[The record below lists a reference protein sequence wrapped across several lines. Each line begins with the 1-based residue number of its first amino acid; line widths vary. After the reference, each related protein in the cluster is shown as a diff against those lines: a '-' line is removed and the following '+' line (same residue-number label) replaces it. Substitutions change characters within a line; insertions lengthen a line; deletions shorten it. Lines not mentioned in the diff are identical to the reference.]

1 MKIPFL
7 KHSILLMTSV
17 VYITLS
23 FAQKN
28 SRVNRSSSTYS
39 NSNNYLNVN
48 ENNSVNPTETLINYK
63 NGAEKYTIKM
73 TANKVTELSVD
84 DKKIPADSFYLYN
97 DIVNKIKEQIKK
109 DKAQAEEDRK
119 QADKDRAQAAL
130 DRQQAEKDRQHAERD
145 REQAGKDRQ
154 QAEKDRVKFK
164 EEQGQA
170 ELYMKQAEKD
180 REQAEKDR
188 QQALKDQAQAVED
201 RKQAEL
207 DRKQAEKDRK
217 QAEED
222 RAIVKSLIEELVKE
236 HIIPDEK
243 SVTSLVLTDDEF
255 TINGKKQP
263 EKLHNTFKTKFLKKR
278 GSGISYG
285 YRSGYSI
292 YINNEPLP
300 GEPK

>member
-7 KHSILLMTSV
+7 KQSILLVTAV

-23 FAQKN
+23 FAQKH
-28 SRVNRSSSTYS
+28 SRVNRSSSAYS
-39 NSNNYLNVN
+39 SSNDYLNVN
-48 ENNSVNPTETLINYK
+48 ENNSVHPGQTLINYK
-63 NGAEKYTIKM
+63 NGSERYTIKM
-73 TANKVTELSVD
+73 TADKVTELYVD

-130 DRQQAEKDRQHAERD
+130 DRQQAEKDRQQAERD
-145 REQAGKDRQ
+145 REQAEKDRQ
-154 QAEKDRVKFK
+154 QAEKDRAKSK
-164 EEQGQA
+164 DDQGQA
-170 ELYMKQAEKD
+170 ELYRKQAEKD

-188 QQALKDQAQAVED
+188 QQALKDQAHAVE
-201 RKQAEL
+201 

-222 RAIVKSLIEELVKE
+222 RALVKNLLEELVKA

-255 TINGKKQP
+255 TINGKKQSA
-263 EKLHNTFKTKFLKKR
+263 ELHKSFKAKFLKKQ
-278 GSGISYG
+278 GYSISFG
-285 YRSGYSI
+285 NRSGYGI
-292 YINNEPLP
+292 YINNDNS
-300 GEPK
+300 KRKN